1 MDEIN
6 IHDQKVIL
14 AKVAE
19 SAERFDEMREFMQ
32 QRAKTGKP
40 LNAEERD
47 LLSAAY
53 KGSVNSRRSA
63 ARVATTVEQQEFSAG
78 RTQNAALSGSYRS
91 RLEAEMQDICKELM
105 GLIEVLLPKAEN
117 GEPVIFYMKM
127 KGDYNRYMAEVRD
140 KGQREH
146 AVEEAKKAYQE
157 ALAEAD
163 QHLLTTHPVRLGL
176 SLNWAV
182 FQNEILSNREGAVK
196 TAETTI
202 HGAMQALEGMPD
214 EAYQDALGTL
224 RMLQDNL
231 ALWSVS

>member
-1 MDEIN
+1 MDDIN
-6 IHDQKVIL
+6 INDQKVIL

-40 LNAEERD
+40 LSTEERD

-63 ARVATTVEQQEFSAG
+63 ARVVDLVAQQESSDG
-78 RTQNAALSGSYRS
+78 RKGNAVLSSSYRS

-105 GLIEVLLPKAEN
+105 GLIEDLLPKAES
-117 GEPVIFYMKM
+117 GEPVAFYMKM
-127 KGDYNRYMAEVRD
+127 KGDYNRYMAEVQD
-140 KGQREH
+140 KDQREH

-157 ALAEAD
+157 ALVEAD

-182 FQNEILSNREGAVK
+182 FQNEILGNKEGAVK

-224 RMLQDNL
+224 RMLQENL
-231 ALWSVS
+231 ALWNES